1 MTLKALFANIN
12 IVLLLSFNLNTIAQT
27 KATKSIAPKKIK
39 APVSV
44 SKANP
49 GAGPIIKILENGDD
63 DGIPL
68 AFLWQLNADTLLKK
82 GEVFREM
89 ISFPGKAVLN
99 CLMADDSITL
109 EKKSEKAYDVTRRF
123 VSFSGKDTTFNI
135 IEDKGMLVLEN
146 VETHKTKRYKVALDK
161 ARKKILKLQ
170 DTITGRIYL
179 PAPFEG
185 GSVSG

>member
-1 MTLKALFANIN
+1 MTLKTLFVNIN
-12 IVLLLSFNLNTIAQT
+12 IVLLLSFHLNTIAQV
-27 KATKSIAPKKIK
+27 KVTKSIAPKKIK

-44 SKANP
+44 AKVNP
-49 GAGPIIKILENGDD
+49 GAGPIIKILENGDE
-63 DGIPL
+63 GIPL

-82 GEVFREM
+82 GDVFREM
-89 ISFPGKAVLN
+89 ISFPGNAVLN
-99 CLMADDSITL
+99 RFMADDSITL
-109 EKKSEKAYDVTRRF
+109 QKSSEEDYAVTRRF
-123 VSFSGKDTTFNI
+123 VSFSGEDTTFNI

-146 VETHKTKRYKVALDK
+146 VETHKTKRYKVVLDK

-179 PAPFEG
+179 PTPFEG